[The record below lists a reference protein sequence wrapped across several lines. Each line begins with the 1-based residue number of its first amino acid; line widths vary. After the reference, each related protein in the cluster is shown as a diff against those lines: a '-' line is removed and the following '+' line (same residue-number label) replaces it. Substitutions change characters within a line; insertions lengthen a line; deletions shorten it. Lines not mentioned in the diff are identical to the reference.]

1 MVDGT
6 IPEAGDPGLCK
17 CEESMLS
24 TSLLA
29 VIVLCPDCGCNVP
42 GSLSPRCCDFPGIG
56 SWNCGLSKRCL
67 SPRCFCQVIVL
78 TAAGKEILPTD
89 PFPTSSFCFLL

>member
-24 TSLLA
+24 TSLFA

-42 GSLSPRCCDFPGIG
+42 GSLSPCCSDFPGLRH
-56 SWNCGLSKRCL
+56 WKLELWAK
-67 SPRCFCQVIVL
+67 
-78 TAAGKEILPTD
+78 
-89 PFPTSSFCFLL
+89 